1 MFGKTEELYHSE
13 DWDGVIA
20 ALSEGKL
27 THDHKTAEEI
37 DDLLHSSAG
46 MI

>member
-1 MFGKTEELYHSE
+1 MFGKTEELLPF
-13 DWDGVIA
+13 GGLGRCNA